1 LDVRAPWAPNFA
13 LIGFMLVVSAIVFAW
28 FYSAYFQ
35 PSESVATVT
44 AAQPTPTSVDGSLLT
59 LVASQPTATAT
70 VDPAAVG
77 ALATPT
83 ESLTQLDLPT
93 PTAPA
98 TATEVVVAE
107 EPTADTPTTIAT
119 EQAAPSQGE
128 HEFEVIALA
137 DVWVQVILDYGDV
150 AAFDGVLGSGES
162 LSFSAGHITVTSGNA
177 PDIEIFVDGESWGI
191 LSDQWDAQI
200 TYPW

>member
-1 LDVRAPWAPNFA
+1 

-35 PSESVATVT
+35 PRESVATVT
-44 AAQPTPTSVDGSLLT
+44 AGQATPTSVDDSLLT
-59 LVASQPTATAT
+59 LVASQPPATAT
-70 VDPAAVG
+70 PDAG
-77 ALATPT
+77 ALGAQATPT

-98 TATEVVVAE
+98 TATPEVVEE
-107 EPTADTPTTIAT
+107 EPTVDQSTPDDEPAT
-119 EQAAPSQGE
+119 VGE
-128 HEFEVIALA
+128 HEFEVVAI
-137 DVWVQVILDYGDV
+137 DEVWVQVSLDYSDV
-150 AAFDGVLGSGES
+150 AAFDGVLGAGES

-177 PDIEIFVDGESWGI
+177 PSLEIFVDGESWGI